1 MTDLPSRKPKT
12 PPGPKPAG
20 QKPPGAAHGAA
31 SDTRLLLKRL
41 REIMAG
47 GGPAAPRLERI
58 AKIIATNMVAEVCS
72 IYLRRAGDVLELF
85 ATEGL
90 NPEAV
95 HKTRLRIGEGI
106 IGDIAAHARALA
118 LSDAPADPRFAYR
131 PETGEEPYQSMM
143 GVPILRTGKVVGV
156 VAVQNRAQRHYSEDE
171 IETLQTV
178 AMVLAEMVA
187 SGELVN
193 AEELREADGIAL
205 LPLRLNG
212 VRLNGGLAIGLAVPH
227 EPRIVVKRL
236 IAEDV
241 PLELDRLDA
250 ALAGMYSQLDT
261 MLADD
266 ALAQG
271 GEHREILETYRMI
284 AEDRGWLGRIREA
297 IEGGLTAE
305 AAAEKVR
312 NENNAR
318 MQAVADPYLRE
329 RMADFDDLARRLL
342 LHLAGGDGRADVQK
356 PADMPPDIVVVA
368 HSMGPAELLDY
379 DRSRLRGLVLEEG
392 SPTAH
397 VAIVAKALDI
407 PVVGRTRGAL
417 SRIEPNDPIVVDA
430 DHAQVFVRPGE
441 DVLALYRQ
449 TASDRVARRAA
460 YTAMRDLPSVT
471 RDGAAISL
479 RLNAGLLVDLQMLAE
494 TGADGVGL
502 YRTEIPFMVR
512 PAFPS
517 AEEQTTLY
525 GRIIDLAGGR
535 PVVFRTL
542 DIGGDKML
550 PYFGEKTEDNP
561 AMGWRAIRI
570 GLDHPAL
577 LRRQLRALVRAASGR
592 ELSVMFPMIAEVAE
606 FAAARR
612 LLDLELAR
620 CAARGMEPPRSIK
633 VGAMIEVPA
642 LLFQLPALAERADFV
657 SVGSNDLVQF
667 LFACDR
673 GNPRLAQR
681 YDVLAPPV
689 LNLLRQLAETCRAA
703 RGGQGIPLTLCG
715 EMAGDPLE
723 AMALIGLG
731 FRQLSMAAPNVGP
744 VKAMVRSV
752 ALGHLAEYLGEL
764 RESCDHSLRSKLL
777 AFARDHGVAL

>member
-1 MTDLPSRKPKT
+1 MTDLPSKKPKT
-12 PPGPKPAG
+12 PASPKPVLL
-20 QKPPGAAHGAA
+20 QHGAA

-41 REIMAG
+41 REVMAG
-47 GGPAAPRLERI
+47 GGSSAERLDRI
-58 AKIIATNMVAEVCS
+58 ARIIATNMVAEVCS

-85 ATEGL
+85 STHGL

-106 IGDIAAHARALA
+106 VGDIAAHARALA

-143 GVPILRTGKVVGV
+143 GVPILRAGKVVGV

-171 IETLQTV
+171 VETLQTV

-187 SGELVN
+187 SGELVS

-212 VRLNGGLAIGLAVPH
+212 VRLNGGLALGLAVPH

-236 IAEDV
+236 IAEDI
-241 PLELDRLDA
+241 PLELERLDA
-250 ALAGMYSQLDT
+250 ALAGMYSALDM

-266 ALAQG
+266 ALAHG
-271 GEHREILETYRMI
+271 GEHREVLETYRMI

-318 MQAVADPYLRE
+318 MQAIADPYLRE

-342 LHLAGGDGRADVQK
+342 LHLASGDGRADIQR
-356 PADMPPDIVVVA
+356 PAELPQDIVVVA

-379 DRSRLRGLVLEEG
+379 DRARLRGLVLEEG

-407 PVVGRTRGAL
+407 PVVGRVRGAL
-417 SRIEPNDPIVVDA
+417 SRIEPNDPVVVDA
-430 DHAQVFVRPGE
+430 DHAQIFVRPAE
-441 DVLALYRQ
+441 DVQALFRQ
-449 TASDRVARRAA
+449 TASDRVARRASYA
-460 YTAMRDLPSVT
+460 AIRDLPAET
-471 RDGAAISL
+471 RDGQTVSL

-512 PAFPS
+512 AAFPS
-517 AEEQTTLY
+517 AEDQAQLY
-525 GRIIDLAGGR
+525 GRILDLAGGK

-550 PYFGEKTEDNP
+550 PYFGDKGEDNP

-577 LRRQLRALVRAASGR
+577 LRRQLRALVRAAADR
-592 ELSVMFPMIAEVAE
+592 ELNVMFPMIAEVAE
-606 FAAARR
+606 FDAAKA
-612 LLDLELAR
+612 LLKLELDRAQ
-620 CAARGMEPPRSIK
+620 ARGTPPPSALR
-633 VGAMIEVPA
+633 VGAMLEVPA
-642 LLFQLPALAERADFV
+642 LLFQLPALVERADFL

-667 LFACDR
+667 LFASDR

-689 LNLLRQLAETCRAA
+689 LTLLRQLVETCRTA
-703 RGGQGIPLTLCG
+703 RGGGVPLTLCG

-723 AMALIGLG
+723 AMALVGLG
-731 FRQLSMAAPNVGP
+731 FRQLSMAAPSIGP
-744 VKAMVRSV
+744 IKAMVRSLEF
-752 ALGHLAEYLGEL
+752 ARLAEYLAEL
-764 RESCDHSLRSKLL
+764 RNCTDHSLRSKLL
-777 AFARDHGVAL
+777 AFARDHAVAL

>member
-1 MTDLPSRKPKT
+1 MTDLPSKKPKT
-12 PPGPKPAG
+12 PPGPKPAL
-20 QKPPGAAHGAA
+20 AAHGAS

-47 GGPAAPRLERI
+47 GGPAPGRLDRI
-58 AKIIATNMVAEVCS
+58 ARIIATNMVAEVCS

-106 IGDIAAHARALA
+106 VGDIAAHARALA

-143 GVPILRTGKVVGV
+143 GVPILRAGKVVGV

-171 IETLQTV
+171 IETMQTV

-187 SGELVN
+187 SGELVS

-205 LPLRLNG
+205 LPLRLPG
-212 VRLNGGLAIGLAVPH
+212 VRMNGGLAIGQAVQH

-236 IAEDV
+236 IAEDI
-241 PLELDRLDA
+241 PLELERLNA
-250 ALAGMYSQLDT
+250 ALAGMYSALDM

-266 ALAQG
+266 ALAHG

-342 LHLAGGDGRADVQK
+342 LHLSSGDGRADIQR
-356 PADMPPDIVVVA
+356 PGDLPPDIVVVA

-379 DRSRLRGLVLEEG
+379 DRARLRGIVLEEG

-407 PVVGRTRGAL
+407 PVVGRVRGAL
-417 SRIEPNDPIVVDA
+417 ARIEPNDPIVVDA
-430 DHAQVFVRPGE
+430 DHSQIFVRPGE
-441 DVLALYRQ
+441 DVLAMYRQ
-449 TASDRVARRAA
+449 TASDRVARRAG
-460 YTAMRDLPSVT
+460 YVAMRELPAVT
-471 RDGAAISL
+471 RDGVAIAL

-494 TGADGVGL
+494 TGAEGVGL

-517 AEEQTTLY
+517 AEEQASLY
-525 GRIIDLAGGR
+525 GRILDLAVGR

-542 DIGGDKML
+542 DIGGDKLL

-577 LRRQLRALVRAASGR
+577 LRRQLRALVRAAAGR
-592 ELSVMFPMIAEVAE
+592 ELNVMFPMIAEVAE

-620 CAARGMEPPRSIK
+620 CAARGIAPPKSFR

-667 LFACDR
+667 LFASDR

-689 LNLLRQLAETCRAA
+689 LSLLRQLVATCRAA
-703 RGGQGIPLTLCG
+703 RGGKGISLTLCG

-744 VKAMVRSV
+744 VKAMVRSLEAGLV
-752 ALGHLAEYLGEL
+752 AEYLEEL

-777 AFARDHGVAL
+777 GFARDHGITL

>member
-1 MTDLPSRKPKT
+1 MTDLPSRMPKT
-12 PPGPKPAG
+12 PPGPKAPG
-20 QKPPGAAHGAA
+20 QKASPAAHGAG

-47 GGPAAPRLERI
+47 GGPAAPRLDRI

-187 SGELVN
+187 SGELVS

-212 VRLNGGLAIGLAVPH
+212 VRLNGGLAIGLAVQH

-236 IAEDV
+236 IAEDI
-241 PLELDRLDA
+241 PLELDRLNA
-250 ALAGMYSQLDT
+250 ALAGMYTQLDT

-342 LHLAGGDGRADVQK
+342 LHLAGAAGDIPK
-356 PADMPPDIVVVA
+356 PAELPPDIVVVA

-379 DRSRLRGLVLEEG
+379 DRARLRGLVLEEG

-417 SRIEPNDPIVVDA
+417 ARIEPNDPVVVDA
-430 DHAQVFVRPGE
+430 DHAQVFVRPGD

-460 YTAMRDLPSVT
+460 YTAMRELPSVT
-471 RDGAAISL
+471 RDGVSISL
-479 RLNAGLLVDLQMLAE
+479 RLNAGLLVDLQMLLE

-525 GRIIDLAGGR
+525 GRILDLAGGR

-592 ELSVMFPMIAEVAE
+592 ELNVMFPMIAEVAE

-620 CAARGMEPPRSIK
+620 CTARGMAPPKTIR

-642 LLFQLPALAERADFV
+642 LLFQLPALTERADFV
-657 SVGSNDLVQF
+657 SVGSNDLIQF
-667 LFACDR
+667 LFASDR

-689 LNLLRQLAETCRAA
+689 LSLLRHLVQTCRAA
-703 RGGQGIPLTLCG
+703 RGGKGIPLTLCG

-744 VKAMVRSV
+744 VKAMVRSI
-752 ALGHLAEYLGEL
+752 ALGHLAEYLSEL

>member
-1 MTDLPSRKPKT
+1 MTDLPTKKPKT
-12 PPGPKPAG
+12 PPGPKPAL
-20 QKPPGAAHGAA
+20 PAHGAA

-41 REIMAG
+41 RETMAG
-47 GGPAAPRLERI
+47 GGSAAQRLDRI

-85 ATEGL
+85 STQGL

-106 IGDIAAHARALA
+106 VGDIAAYARALA

-143 GVPILRTGKVVGV
+143 GVPILRSGKVVGV

-171 IETLQTV
+171 VETLQTV
-178 AMVLAEMVA
+178 AMVLAEMIA
-187 SGELVN
+187 TGDLVS
-193 AEELREADGIAL
+193 ADELREADGIAL
-205 LPLRLNG
+205 LPLRLPG
-212 VRLNGGLAIGLAVPH
+212 VRLTGGLAIGLAVPH

-236 IAEDV
+236 IAEDI
-241 PLELDRLDA
+241 PLELDRLNA
-250 ALAGMYSQLDT
+250 ALAGMYSALDM

-329 RMADFDDLARRLL
+329 RMADLDDLARRLL
-342 LHLAGGDGRADVQK
+342 IHLASGSGDIQRPGEL
-356 PADMPPDIVVVA
+356 PADIVVIA

-379 DRSRLRGLVLEEG
+379 DRTRLRGVVLEEG

-407 PVVGRTRGAL
+407 PVVGRVRGAL
-417 SRIEPNDPIVVDA
+417 ARIEPNDPVVVDA
-430 DHAQVFVRPGE
+430 DHAQVFVRPGD
-441 DVLALYRQ
+441 DVLAMFRQ
-449 TASDRVARRAA
+449 TASDRVARRATYA
-460 YTAMRDLPSVT
+460 AMRDLPTVT
-471 RDGAAISL
+471 CDGIAVSL
-479 RLNAGLLVDLQMLAE
+479 RLNAGLLVDLQMLGE

-512 PAFPS
+512 AAFPT
-517 AEEQTTLY
+517 ADDQAQLY
-525 GRIIDLAGGR
+525 GRILDLAGGK

-550 PYFGEKTEDNP
+550 PYFGERTEDNP

-577 LRRQLRALVRAASGR
+577 LRRQLRALVRAAAGR
-592 ELSVMFPMIAEVAE
+592 ELNVMFPMIAEVAE
-606 FAAARR
+606 LDAAKR
-612 LLDLELAR
+612 LLELELGRAR
-620 CAARGMEPPRSIK
+620 ARGMAPPK
-633 VGAMIEVPA
+633 VLKMGAMLEVPA
-642 LLFQLPALAERADFV
+642 LLFQLPALCSRVDFL

-667 LFACDR
+667 LFASDR

-689 LNLLRQLAETCRAA
+689 LTLLRQLVETCRAA
-703 RGGQGIPLTLCG
+703 RGGDGLSLTLCG

-731 FRQLSMAAPNVGP
+731 FRQLSMAAPSIGP
-744 VKAMVRSV
+744 VKAMVRSLE
-752 ALGHLAEYLGEL
+752 LGRLAEYLEEIRG
-764 RESCDHSLRSKLL
+764 SADHSLRSKLI

>member
-1 MTDLPSRKPKT
+1 MTDLPSKKPKT
-12 PPGPKPAG
+12 PPGPKP
-20 QKPPGAAHGAA
+20 QLAAHGGA

-41 REIMAG
+41 RETMAG
-47 GGPAAPRLERI
+47 GGAAAARLDRI
-58 AKIIATNMVAEVCS
+58 SRIIATNMVAEVCS

-85 ATEGL
+85 STEGL

-178 AMVLAEMVA
+178 AMVLAEMIG
-187 SGELVN
+187 SGDLVS

-212 VRLNGGLAIGLAVPH
+212 VRLNGGLALGQAVQH

-236 IAEDV
+236 IAEDI
-241 PLELDRLDA
+241 PLELERLNA
-250 ALAGMYSQLDT
+250 ALAGMYTQLDS

-266 ALAQG
+266 ALAHG
-271 GEHREILETYRMI
+271 GEHREVLETYRMI

-342 LHLAGGDGRADVQK
+342 LHLASGDGRADIQK
-356 PADMPPDIVVVA
+356 PGDMPQDIVVIA

-379 DRSRLRGLVLEEG
+379 DRARLRGLVLEEG

-407 PVVGRTRGAL
+407 PVVGRVRGAL
-417 SRIEPNDPIVVDA
+417 TRIEPNDPIVVDA
-430 DHAQVFVRPGE
+430 DHAQVFVRPGD
-441 DVLALYRQ
+441 DVQAMFRQ

-460 YTAMRDLPSVT
+460 YAAMRDLPAVT
-471 RDGAAISL
+471 RDGVAIAL
-479 RLNAGLLVDLQMLAE
+479 KLNAGLLVDLQMLAE
-494 TGADGVGL
+494 TGAAGVGL

-512 PAFPS
+512 PAFPG
-517 AEEQTTLY
+517 AEEQATLY
-525 GRIIDLAGGR
+525 SRILDLAEGR

-550 PYFGEKTEDNP
+550 PYFGDKGEDNP

-570 GLDHPAL
+570 GLDHPAV
-577 LRRQLRALVRAASGR
+577 LRRQLRALVRAAAGR
-592 ELSVMFPMIAEVAE
+592 ELDVMFPMIAEVAE
-606 FAAARR
+606 FAAAKR
-612 LLDLELAR
+612 LLELELAR
-620 CAARGMEPPRSIK
+620 AEAKGIVLPKALR

-667 LFACDR
+667 LFAADR

-689 LNLLRQLAETCRAA
+689 LTLLRQLVATCRAA
-703 RGGQGIPLTLCG
+703 RGGKGISLTLCG

-744 VKAMVRSV
+744 VKAMVRSLEACRV
-752 ALGHLAEYLGEL
+752 AEYLEEL
-764 RESCDHSLRSKLL
+764 RESCDHSLRSKLT

>member
-12 PPGPKPAG
+12 PPGPKQA
-20 QKPPGAAHGAA
+20 QAAHGAS

-47 GGPAAPRLERI
+47 GGPTVTRLDRI
-58 AKIIATNMVAEVCS
+58 TKVIATTMVAEVCS

-85 ATEGL
+85 STEGL

-171 IETLQTV
+171 VETLQIV

-187 SGELVN
+187 SGELVT
-193 AEELREADGIAL
+193 AEELREADGIAI

-212 VRLNGGLAIGLAVPH
+212 VRLNGGLAIGQAVPH

-236 IAEDV
+236 IAEDI
-241 PLELDRLDA
+241 PLELERLNA
-250 ALAGMYSQLDT
+250 ALAGMYTQLDT

-266 ALAQG
+266 SLAHG
-271 GEHREILETYRMI
+271 GEHREVLETYRMI

-342 LHLAGGDGRADVQK
+342 LHLAGADGRADIQR
-356 PADMPPDIVVVA
+356 PAELPPDIVVVA

-379 DRSRLRGLVLEEG
+379 DRARLRGVVLEEG

-407 PVVGRTRGAL
+407 PVVGRVRGAL
-417 SRIEPNDPIVVDA
+417 SRIEPNDPVVVDA
-430 DHAQVFVRPGE
+430 DHAQVFVRPG
-441 DVLALYRQ
+441 DDILALYRQ
-449 TASDRVARRAA
+449 TASDLLVRRAT
-460 YTAMRDLPSVT
+460 YTAMRELPTVT
-471 RDGAAISL
+471 RDGVAISL

-512 PAFPS
+512 PSFPS
-517 AEEQTTLY
+517 AEEQASLY
-525 GRIIDLAGGR
+525 GRILDLAGGR

-550 PYFGEKTEDNP
+550 PYFGDKSEDNP

-592 ELSVMFPMIAEVAE
+592 ELNVMFPMIAEVAE
-606 FAAARR
+606 FEAAKR

-620 CAARGMEPPRSIK
+620 CESRGVALPKVLK
-633 VGAMIEVPA
+633 VGAMLEVPA
-642 LLFQLPALAERADFV
+642 LLFQLPALVERADFL
-657 SVGSNDLVQF
+657 SVGSNDLIQF
-667 LFACDR
+667 LFASDR

-689 LNLLRQLAETCRAA
+689 VTLLGQLVETCRRA
-703 RGGQGIPLTLCG
+703 RGGKGISLTLCG
-715 EMAGDPLE
+715 EMAGDALE

-731 FRQLSMAAPNVGP
+731 FRRLSMAAPNVGP
-744 VKAMVRSV
+744 VKAMVRS
-752 ALGHLAEYLGEL
+752 LELCRLAEYLGEL

-777 AFARDHGVAL
+777 GFARDHGVAI

>member
-1 MTDLPSRKPKT
+1 MTDLPSKKKA
-12 PPGPKPAG
+12 PPGPKPTLPVHSG
-20 QKPPGAAHGAA
+20 A

-41 REIMAG
+41 RETMAG
-47 GGPAAPRLERI
+47 GGPAAVRLDRI

-106 IGDIAAHARALA
+106 IGDIAAFARAQA

-131 PETGEEPYQSMM
+131 PETGEEPYQSML
-143 GVPILRTGKVVGV
+143 GVPILRAGKVVGV

-171 IETLQTV
+171 VETLQTV
-178 AMVLAEMVA
+178 AMVLAEMAA
-187 SGELVN
+187 SGELVSV
-193 AEELREADGIAL
+193 EELREADGIAL

-212 VRLNGGLAIGLAVPH
+212 IRLNGGLGIGQAVPH

-241 PLELDRLDA
+241 PLELDRLNA
-250 ALAGMYSQLDT
+250 ALAGMYSALDT

-305 AAAEKVR
+305 AGVEKVR

-342 LHLAGGDGRADVQK
+342 QHLARGDGRAELSHMTE
-356 PADMPPDIVVVA
+356 MPSDIVVVA

-379 DRSRLRGLVLEEG
+379 DRARLRGLVLEEG

-407 PVVGRTRGAL
+407 PVLGRVRGAL
-417 SRIEPNDPIVVDA
+417 ARIEPNDPLVVDA
-430 DHAQVFVRPGE
+430 DHAQVFVRPSD
-441 DVLALYRQ
+441 DVQALFRQ
-449 TASDRVARRAA
+449 TAADRSARRAA
-460 YTAMRDLPSVT
+460 YTAMRNLPAVT
-471 RDGAAISL
+471 RDGTEISL
-479 RLNAGLLVDLQMLAE
+479 NLNAGLLVDLQLLAE
-494 TGADGVGL
+494 TGADGIGL

-512 PAFPS
+512 AAFPT
-517 AEEQTTLY
+517 AEEQATLY
-525 GRIIDLAGGR
+525 GRILDLADGR
-535 PVVFRTL
+535 QVIFRTL

-592 ELSVMFPMIAEVAE
+592 RLDVMFPMIAEVAE
-606 FAAARR
+606 FDAARR
-612 LLDLELAR
+612 LLDIELDRAR
-620 CAARGMEPPRSIK
+620 ARGVAPPGRIRI
-633 VGAMIEVPA
+633 GAMLEVPA
-642 LLFQLPALAERADFV
+642 LLFQLPSLVARVDFL

-667 LFACDR
+667 LFASDR
-673 GNPRLAQR
+673 GNPRMAQR
-681 YDVLAPPV
+681 YDALAPSV
-689 LNLLRQLAETCRAA
+689 LTMLRDLLDVCAAA
-703 RGGQGIPLTLCG
+703 RHGKGIPITLCG

-723 AMALIGLG
+723 AMALVGLG
-731 FRQLSMAAPNVGP
+731 FRRLSMAAPNVGP
-744 VKAMVRSV
+744 VKAMVRS
-752 ALGHLAEYLGEL
+752 LPLASLADYLDEL
-764 RESCDHSLRSKLL
+764 RGADVHSLRSRLL
-777 AFARDHGVAL
+777 DFARDHHVVL

>member
-12 PPGPKPAG
+12 PPGPKTPG
-20 QKPPGAAHGAA
+20 QKPSAAAHGAA

-47 GGPAAPRLERI
+47 GGPAAGRLDRI
-58 AKIIATNMVAEVCS
+58 ARIIATNMVAEVCS

-85 ATEGL
+85 STEGL

-95 HKTRLRIGEGI
+95 HQTRLRIGEGI

-178 AMVLAEMVA
+178 AMVLAEILA
-187 SGELVN
+187 SGELVS

-212 VRLNGGLAIGLAVPH
+212 VRLNGGLAIGLAVQH

-236 IAEDV
+236 IAEDI
-241 PLELDRLDA
+241 PLELDRLNA
-250 ALAGMYSQLDT
+250 ALAGMYTQLDT

-342 LHLAGGDGRADVQK
+342 LHLAGAAGDIPRQAEL
-356 PADMPPDIVVVA
+356 PPDIIVVA

-417 SRIEPNDPIVVDA
+417 ARIEPSDPVVVDA
-430 DHAQVFVRPGE
+430 DHAQGFVRPGE

-449 TASDRVARRAA
+449 TASDRVARREA
-460 YTAMRDLPSVT
+460 YTAMRELPPVT
-471 RDGAAISL
+471 RDGVSISL
-479 RLNAGLLVDLQMLAE
+479 RLNAGLLVDLQMLIE
-494 TGADGVGL
+494 TGAEGVGL

-512 PAFPS
+512 PSFPS

-525 GRIIDLAGGR
+525 GRILDLAGGR

-592 ELSVMFPMIAEVAE
+592 ELNVMFPMIAEVAE

-620 CAARGMEPPRSIK
+620 CEARGMTPPKAIR

-667 LFACDR
+667 LFASDR
-673 GNPRLAQR
+673 DNPRLAQR

-689 LNLLRQLAETCRAA
+689 LTLLRQLVQTCRAA
-703 RGGQGIPLTLCG
+703 HGGKGIPLTLCG

>member
-1 MTDLPSRKPKT
+1 MTDLPSKKPKT
-12 PPGPKPAG
+12 PPGPKPAL
-20 QKPPGAAHGAA
+20 AAHGAS

-47 GGPAAPRLERI
+47 GGPAPGRPDRI
-58 AKIIATNMVAEVCS
+58 ARIIATNMVAEVCS

-106 IGDIAAHARALA
+106 VGDIAAHARALA

-143 GVPILRTGKVVGV
+143 GVPILRAGKVVGV

-171 IETLQTV
+171 IETMQTV

-187 SGELVN
+187 SGELVS

-205 LPLRLNG
+205 LPLRLPG
-212 VRLNGGLAIGLAVPH
+212 VRMNGGLAIGQAVQH

-236 IAEDV
+236 IAEDI
-241 PLELDRLDA
+241 PLELERLNA
-250 ALAGMYSQLDT
+250 ALAGMYSALDM

-266 ALAQG
+266 ALAHG

-329 RMADFDDLARRLL
+329 RMTDFDDLARRLL
-342 LHLAGGDGRADVQK
+342 LHLSSGDGRADIQR
-356 PADMPPDIVVVA
+356 PGDLPPDIVVVA

-379 DRSRLRGLVLEEG
+379 DRARLRGIVLEEG

-407 PVVGRTRGAL
+407 PVVGRVRGAL
-417 SRIEPNDPIVVDA
+417 ARIEPNDPIVVDA
-430 DHAQVFVRPGE
+430 DHSQIFVRPGE
-441 DVLALYRQ
+441 DVLAMYRQ
-449 TASDRVARRAA
+449 TASDRVARRAG
-460 YTAMRDLPSVT
+460 YVAMRELPAVT
-471 RDGAAISL
+471 RDGVAIAL

-494 TGADGVGL
+494 TGAEGVGL

-517 AEEQTTLY
+517 AEEQASLY
-525 GRIIDLAGGR
+525 GRILDLAVGR

-542 DIGGDKML
+542 DIGGDKLL

-577 LRRQLRALVRAASGR
+577 LRRQLRALVRAAAGR
-592 ELSVMFPMIAEVAE
+592 ELNVMFPMIAEVAE

-620 CAARGMEPPRSIK
+620 CAARGIAPPKSFR

-667 LFACDR
+667 LFASDR

-689 LNLLRQLAETCRAA
+689 LSLLRQLVATCRAA
-703 RGGQGIPLTLCG
+703 RGGKGISLTLCG

-744 VKAMVRSV
+744 VKAMVRSLEAGLV
-752 ALGHLAEYLGEL
+752 AEYLEEL

-777 AFARDHGVAL
+777 GFARDHGITL